1 MQEALT
7 SCQVTA
13 ANYRAVALENQ
24 HNSKEI
30 KVTEMHL
37 VLKSAVVVFLD
48 VNCIDGMEIYQ

>member
-30 KVTEMHL
+30 KVKETASQ
-37 VLKSAVVVFLD
+37 K
-48 VNCIDGMEIYQ
+48 CILS